1 MIGVGWCADTRDTGT
16 MNRHWM
22 AALLAATAMV
32 AGATPGMAN
41 TPAMMDRGPHP
52 RHEGGPGGGGPAG
65 RLERSEGRPIFNN
78 REAFPENRPAF
89 RPDHA
94 EAPRPAQPAP
104 QPAPRFERRDG
115 GDRWRNR
122 PEPSP
127 APAPGEQRAWGN
139 RGDWRDQSRPA
150 PLPRPDPGPGGVR
163 VDRQNGGPGG
173 WRDNRQSRWQDQR
186 QWQDQRWQDDERRQR
201 DDRDRWRR
209 SFGDCR
215 DQSNQSYGFAER
227 RAWADQWNRSW
238 RRDRRYDWMS
248 WRSLNRGAYHLPRY
262 YGPNGGYGYQ
272 RFSSGVILEPMFF
285 GQDYWLDDPYAYRLP
300 PAYGS
305 YRWVRYYN
313 DAVLV
318 DLRSGMVVDVVYDIF
333 W

>member
-1 MIGVGWCADTRDTGT
+1 

-32 AGATPGMAN
+32 AGAMPSMAS
-41 TPAMMDRGPHP
+41 AQAMMMDRGPQGRPEGGPP
-52 RHEGGPGGGGPAG
+52 RGGPGGPGSGPAG
-65 RLERSEGRPIFNN
+65 RVERSEGRPIFNN

-89 RPDHA
+89 RPDHP
-94 EAPRPAQPAP
+94 EAPRAP
-104 QPAPRFERRDG
+104 QPAPRFEQRDG
-115 GDRWRNR
+115 GGRGDRWR

-127 APAPGEQRAWGN
+127 APVPGEERSWGGN
-139 RGDWRDQSRPA
+139 RGNWRDQSRPD
-150 PLPRPDPGPGGVR
+150 PRPQPDPGPSGIR
-163 VDRQNGGPGG
+163 VDRQDRGPGS
-173 WRDNRQSRWQDQR
+173 WRDDRRGQWQDQR
-186 QWQDQRWQDDERRQR
+186 QWQDRAREQDRRWRDDERRQR

-209 SFGDCR
+209 SFGDWR
-215 DQSNQSYGFAER
+215 DQNDQAYGFGER
-227 RAWADQWNRSW
+227 RAWANQWNRGW
-238 RRDRRYDWMS
+238 RGDRRYDWMG
-248 WRSLNRGAYHLPRY
+248 WRSMNRGAYHLPRY

-285 GQDYWLDDPYAYRLP
+285 GENYWLDDPYAYRLP

-318 DLRSGMVVDVVYDIF
+318 DLRSGMVVDVVYDIV